1 MVNYLADTP
10 DFVSPGDFDGIEVI
24 SEQLIRTAHYYKL
37 RCVSCN
43 KKTIVMLYKIFPKYL
58 G

>member
-1 MVNYLADTP
+1 MVNYLDDTP
-10 DFVSPGDFDGIEVI
+10 DFVSSGDLDSIEVI

-43 KKTIVMLYKIFPKYL
+43 KKTIVMLYKIFP
-58 G
+58 